1 MQKVLKISN
10 LKSKETDYNFWLNQP
25 IQERLNTIEIL
36 RQQYINFNKNVQ
48 PRLQR
53 FCTIINKAQR

>member
-1 MQKVLKISN
+1 MEYVLKITNKKADIS
-10 LKSKETDYNFWLNQP
+10 DYNYWKT
-25 IQERLNTIEIL
+25 ISYTKRLETIELL

-53 FCTIINKAQR
+53 VCTIINKA

>member
-1 MQKVLKISN
+1 MEYVLKITKKKQDIS
-10 LKSKETDYNFWLNQP
+10 DFAYW
-25 IQERLNTIEIL
+25 NTIPYAKRLETIEML

-53 FCTIINKAQR
+53 VCTIINKA

>member
-1 MQKVLKISN
+1 MLKIKK
-10 LKSKETDYNFWLNQP
+10 LKSKETDYKYWINQP
-25 IQERLNTIEIL
+25 VQERLNTIEIL
-36 RQQYINFNKNVQ
+36 RLQYINFNKNVQ